1 LMRRYIRRVAPAA
14 AVVTVG
20 ALALAGCGSSS
31 KGLVQ
36 NVTVT
41 AAYNSAVTAL
51 WDGTANQYSTYNAN
65 VQNFTQSSFN
75 YYGLVNGQPT
85 LVKNPKFG
93 SYTVTSKSPL
103 TIKLTINKGVTW
115 SDGTQVNAAD
125 MLLNWASGLTQYN
138 STAKGGVNF
147 GALGIYGGVGLDT
160 LQTPVV
166 SDGGRTVTI
175 TFKKPFVDWEVA
187 IGTAGASGMAPGLPA
202 HIVYELAFPSFKGT
216 AAQADAAVQQAI
228 LTGDKTVLAK
238 LANTWQNAWNVSS
251 MPSNPKL
258 LVSDGPYTVTDFKKN
273 QYITFS
279 LRKNYQGGP
288 GTPTVSKITLRF
300 ISDPTA
306 QVQALQ
312 NGEVDM
318 IQGQPDTDTVAAVQK
333 LKNVTVSQFGG
344 LSFDHVDLTFQSP
357 GGVFNP
363 ATYGGGAAGAAKALK
378 IRQAFLLSIPRQQ
391 IVDDLIKPLNKNAVV
406 DNSALVIPGTPAYA
420 DTVAHNDSSFFAHQD
435 IAKAK
440 QLLQQAGVTNPK
452 VRFWYVSDNPRRVA
466 AYQLIQAA
474 AKKAGFNIVGI
485 GQPAAV
491 MFPKLLPG
499 GKNPYDAVEFA
510 WQFTSLAYTGNQ
522 AAWQTGLGENFQG
535 YSNPKM
541 DALWAQL
548 ATSTGTKAQ
557 NDAIN
562 TQIDK
567 YTFDDAASLPL
578 FQFPEMAAWSN
589 NIQGASTNPIA
600 GGSNVLWNYFDWK
613 YNGKKNK

>member
-1 LMRRYIRRVAPAA
+1 MRRYIRRVAPAA

-31 KGLVQ
+31 KGLIQ

-85 LVKNPKFG
+85 LVPNKSFGTYTEVSKN
-93 SYTVTSKSPL
+93 PL
-103 TIKLTINKGVTW
+103 TIKMTINKGVTW

-125 MLLNWASGLTQYN
+125 MLLNWASGLTKYN
-138 STAKGGVNF
+138 SSAKGGVNF
-147 GALGIYGGVGLDT
+147 GAVGIYGGVGLDT
-160 LQTPVV
+160 INTPVV

-175 TFKKPFVDWEVA
+175 TFKKPFVDWEVS

-202 HIVYELAFPSFKGT
+202 HIVYELANPGFKGT
-216 AAQADAAVQQAI
+216 AAQADAAVQQAV
-228 LTGDKTVLAK
+228 LSGDTAVLSK

-258 LVSDGPYTVTDFKKN
+258 LVSDGPYMVSDFKKD

-279 LRKNYQGGP
+279 LRKGYTAGP
-288 GTPTVSKITLRF
+288 GDPTVSKITIRF
-300 ISDPTA
+300 ITDPTA

-318 IQGQPDTDTVAAVQK
+318 IQGQPTTDTVTAVQK
-333 LKNVTVSQFGG
+333 LPNVAVSQFGG
-344 LSFDHVDLTFQSP
+344 ESFDHVDLTFNSP
-357 GGVFNP
+357 GGAFNP
-363 ATYGGGAAGAAKALK
+363 ASYGGGAAGAAKALK
-378 IRQAFLLSIPRQQ
+378 VRQAFLLSIPRQQ

-420 DTVAHNDSSFFAHQD
+420 KTVASNGSSFYAHQD

-440 QLLQQAGVTNPK
+440 QLLAQAGVTHPT
-452 VRFWYVSDNPRRVA
+452 VRFWYVSDNPRRVS

-474 AKKAGFNIVGI
+474 AKQAGFKIVGV

-491 MFPKLLPG
+491 FFPKLSPG
-499 GKNPYDAVEFA
+499 GKGPYDATEFA

-535 YSNPKM
+535 YSNPAM
-541 DALWAQL
+541 DALWAKL
-548 ATSTGTKAQ
+548 ATSTGDKAA

-578 FQFPEMAAWSN
+578 FQFPEMAAWSKN
-589 NIQGASTNPIA
+589 VQGVSTNPIA
-600 GGSNVLWNYFDWK
+600 GGSNVLWNYWDWK
-613 YNGKKNK
+613 YNGKKK